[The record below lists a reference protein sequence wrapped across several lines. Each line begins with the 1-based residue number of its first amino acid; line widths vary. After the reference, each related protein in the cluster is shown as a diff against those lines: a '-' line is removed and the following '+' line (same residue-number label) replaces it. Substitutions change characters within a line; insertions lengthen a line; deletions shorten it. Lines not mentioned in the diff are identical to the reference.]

1 MAITALH
8 SAASGLRALSTQ
20 IDVLA
25 NNLSNAETTAFKRQ
39 RVNFEDLM
47 YLSQRQPGTTNAQG
61 DVAPSGIF
69 VGLGTKIDNTQI
81 DLTQGSMD
89 PTNGPLDLAIQGSGF
104 FAVKLLAG
112 FGDGIGYTRNG
123 NFFVNK
129 QNELVLGSG
138 EGYRLVPPMTIPT
151 GSTNI
156 TIGQDGTVQ
165 VTQSGSSTPR
175 VIGQLQLTQF
185 VNPQGMALLGGSL
198 YLPTIAS
205 GPPITGAP
213 GTNGLGLVQQGYLEQ
228 SNVDP
233 VKELVTLIQTQ
244 RDFEL
249 NSQSIQTADQAL
261 QTVANLRR
269 N

>member
-1 MAITALH
+1 M
-8 SAASGLRALSTQ
+8 STQ

-47 YLSQRQPGTTNAQG
+47 YLTQRQPGTTNAQG

-69 VGLGTKIDNTQI
+69 VGLGTKIDNTQV

-89 PTNGPLDLAIQGSGF
+89 PTSGTLDVAISGTGF

-129 QNELVLGSG
+129 QSELVLGSG
-138 EGYRLVPPMTIPT
+138 EGYRLLPPMTIPT

-165 VTQSGSSTPR
+165 VTQPGSSTPR

-185 VNPQGMALLGGSL
+185 VNPQGMQLLGGASMFRPTL
-198 YLPTIAS
+198 RVLRLPARRDQWTGPNPARIS
-205 GPPITGAP
+205 GTKQCGSGERTGHA
-213 GTNGLGLVQQGYLEQ
+213 
-228 SNVDP
+228 DP
-233 VKELVTLIQTQ
+233 NAT
-244 RDFEL
+244 RF
-249 NSQSIQTADQAL
+249 
-261 QTVANLRR
+261 
-269 N
+269 

>member
-25 NNLSNAETTAFKRQ
+25 NNLSNAETTAFKRS

-47 YLSQRQPGTTNAQG
+47 YLVQRQPGTANAQG

-69 VGLGTKIDNTQI
+69 VGLGTKVDNTQV
-81 DLTQGSMD
+81 DLTQGSLE
-89 PTNGPLDLAIQGSGF
+89 PTNGTLDLAIQGQGF
-104 FAVKLLAG
+104 FAVKLLSSFA
-112 FGDGIGYTRNG
+112 DGIGYTRNG

-138 EGYRLVPPMTIPT
+138 EGYKLVPPITIPV

-156 TIGQDGTVQ
+156 NIGQDGTIQ
-165 VTQSGSSTPR
+165 ATQPGSTTPR
-175 VIGQLQLTQF
+175 TIGQMQITQF
-185 VNPQGMALLGGSL
+185 VNPQGMQLLGGSL
-198 YLPTIAS
+198 YLPTNAS
-205 GPPITGAP
+205 GPPLTAPP
-213 GTNGLGLVQQGYLEQ
+213 GTNGGGLLQQGFLEQ

-244 RDFEL
+244 RAFEL

-261 QTVANLRR
+261 QTVANLKR